1 MKKTL
6 TKRLFKGL
14 LTTAVLLTATG
25 SVGVL
30 AQSIDHL
37 EGANHELVNGLTPEQ
52 LELYAQLA
60 NAYHTIDAIK
70 EEADQLQA
78 AIIRDDKEIDRL
90 NQEIED
96 LQAKIDKRQALIA
109 EQAVAIQENGGTAN
123 YLGVLAASDSI
134 SDFVGRMDVIRKLV
148 SANKQL
154 LATQKQDKEAVEA
167 KVQSTKEAKEAKI
180 NNMVSLEALKGDLEA
195 QNAQADLAYQELAED
210 DTLASED
217 WKAIEAERAAFE
229 ASFYQEAPVAETTA
243 ESIETTQA
251 SWEAAESSLEPIAPV
266 EVETTIE
273 PVVEAV
279 EPVTTSAS
287 AIQPIVEETTTSG
300 APVETTIAEPVE
312 TTVAEPV
319 ETTVAEPVETT
330 VAEPVETTVAPVEEV
345 VTTVAETTVETT
357 VEQVV
362 TPDLSYNTGSLIGN
376 AEKYLGVPYVWGG
389 KSPAGFDC
397 SGFVQ
402 YVYRETF
409 GKEIGGWTVAQESSG
424 TIIPVSEAQAG
435 DLYFW
440 GSQGASYHV
449 ALATGGGG
457 YIHAPQPGQSVSYGS
472 VSSYAPQFALR
483 VH

>member
-6 TKRLFKGL
+6 TKKLFKGL

-123 YLGVLAASDSI
+123 YLGVLVASDSI

-266 EVETTIE
+266 EVETTVE

-312 TTVAEPV
+312 TTV
-319 ETTVAEPVETT
+319 TEPVETT

-402 YVYRETF
+402 YVFKETY
-409 GKEIGGWTVAQESSG
+409 GVDIGGWTGAQQNSG
-424 TIIPVSEAQAG
+424 TRIGVDEAQAG

-440 GSQGASYHV
+440 SDGSGSTYHV
-449 ALATGGGG
+449 ALATGNGN
-457 YIHAPQPGQSVSYGS
+457 YLHAPQPGESLKYSK
-472 VSSYAPQFALR
+472 VSSYFNPSFALR
-483 VH
+483 VAK